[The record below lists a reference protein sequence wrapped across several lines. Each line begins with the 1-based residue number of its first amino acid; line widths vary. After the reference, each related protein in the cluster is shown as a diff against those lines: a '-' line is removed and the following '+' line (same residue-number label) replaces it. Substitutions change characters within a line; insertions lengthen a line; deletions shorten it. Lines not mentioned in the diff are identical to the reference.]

1 MKTNFCKKFGK
12 TIIPKSEAGFTLFT
26 ALIAFILIILA
37 LLLVQSMVSTQR
49 STLEIISDISEQKE
63 MQSIADLARSDALQ
77 VVNYGIRFD
86 IESYSTKDED
96 KDGLPDNTYFMNID
110 TAKDWECVKIDFMRT
125 WFGIGNDAA
134 CGGSTQNKQVFAS
147 LVANHLE
154 NLLET
159 TSDTRGYSINIAK
172 PEATTMSSLLDKAL
186 ENNFEKRKE
195 EVFEVIDCTPENYKE
210 CNGSFY
216 VVLDM
221 SPDIVPDSEY
231 EKFPQVR
238 IENLQTGRVLKEPI
252 MSRGKNRIYIP
263 VRLFKA
269 LNWARVIGFSEGGLF
284 STDFTPPTKSKNKTQ
299 LETDVKSYTKTR
311 TEEIINR
318 LGMNN
323 SSEDFYLS
331 DIEVIPSINV
341 DTKGNSDPDD
351 DEATLIAITL
361 NLYFQENN
369 PKYQVSKENKPHKY
383 GIKLYWIF

>member
-1 MKTNFCKKFGK
+1 MKIKSGK
-12 TIIPKSEAGFTLFT
+12 EFRKIGVGRSEAGFTLFT

-96 KDGLPDNTYFMNID
+96 KDGLPDNTYFMNSD
-110 TAKDWECVKIDFMRT
+110 TANDWECVKLDFIRT
-125 WFGIGNDAA
+125 WFGIGNDTL
-134 CGGSTQNKQVFAS
+134 CGGVSAQKSQVFAS

-172 PEATTMSSLLDKAL
+172 PEATTMSSLLDEAL
-186 ENNFEKRKE
+186 EKNFEKRKE
-195 EVFEVIDCTPENYKE
+195 DVFEVIDCNPENYRE

-252 MSRGKNRIYIP
+252 LQRGKNRIYVPI
-263 VRLFKA
+263 RLFKA
-269 LNWARVIGFSEGGLF
+269 LNGARIIGIKGLF
-284 STDFTPPTKSKNKTQ
+284 SEDFKPPTKDKSKTELENRVKT
-299 LETDVKSYTKTR
+299 YTENY
-311 TEEIINR
+311 TENIIGS
-318 LGMNN
+318 LGM
-323 SSEDFYLS
+323 SDSTKDFYLS
-331 DIEVIPSINV
+331 DIKVIPTINV

-351 DEATLIAITL
+351 DEATLISISL

-369 PKYQVSKENKPHKY
+369 PKYQVSKENRPHKY
-383 GIKLYWIF
+383 GIKLYRIF